1 MKMEMVLATESYFSF
16 VRELRNNP
24 VTNLGFIQR
33 DLISEESHLDYMKK
47 NSMFYKICLLD
58 GVPVGYIGI
67 IEKDI
72 RIAVHNDY
80 LQIGIGTFML
90 NEITKDTSDN
100 LSAKIK
106 IENIASIK
114 LFEKLGYKK
123 RYYIYEK
130 N

>member
-1 MKMEMVLATESYFSF
+1 MVSADESYFSF

-24 VTNLGFIQR
+24 ITNIAFINR

-58 GVPVGYIGI
+58 GVPVGYIGV

-80 LQIGIGTFML
+80 LQLGIGTFML
-90 NEITKDTSDN
+90 NEITKDASDN

-106 IENIASIK
+106 IENMASIK

>member
-1 MKMEMVLATESYFSF
+1 MKLEMVSADESYFSF

-24 VTNLGFIQR
+24 ITNIAFINR

-58 GVPVGYIGI
+58 GVPVGYIGV

-80 LQIGIGTFML
+80 LQLGIGTFML
-90 NEITKDTSDN
+90 NEITKDASDN

-106 IENIASIK
+106 IENMASIK

>member
-24 VTNLGFIQR
+24 ITNIAFINR

-58 GVPVGYIGI
+58 GVPVGYIGV

-80 LQIGIGTFML
+80 LQLGIGTFML
-90 NEITKDTSDN
+90 NEITKDASDN

-106 IENIASIK
+106 IENMASIK

>member
-1 MKMEMVLATESYFSF
+1 MKLEMVLATENYFSF
-16 VRELRNNP
+16 IRELRNNP
-24 VTNLGFIQR
+24 ITNKGFINR
-33 DLISEESHLDYMKK
+33 DFISEESHLDYMKK
-47 NSMFYKICLLD
+47 NSVFYKICLLD

-67 IEKDI
+67 IENDI

-80 LQIGIGTFML
+80 LQLGIGTFML
-90 NEITKDTSDN
+90 NEITKDASYN